1 MDIGA
6 SGKILDLATDRSERS
21 RRKPGVDIEIKFT
34 GLRPGEKLY
43 EELLM
48 AEEGLHKTDNN
59 LIFIGEPIDMDDDR
73 FLMQLA
79 ELKDACYKEVTD
91 VKERVSE
98 IVTTYR
104 YKKED

>member
-1 MDIGA
+1 MIGIMFISC
-6 SGKILDLATDRSERS
+6 SG
-21 RRKPGVDIEIKFT
+21 
-34 GLRPGEKLY
+34 
-43 EELLM
+43 
-48 AEEGLHKTDNN
+48 
-59 LIFIGEPIDMDDDR
+59 

>member
-1 MDIGA
+1 
-6 SGKILDLATDRSERS
+6 
-21 RRKPGVDIEIKFT
+21 
-34 GLRPGEKLY
+34 
-43 EELLM
+43 
-48 AEEGLHKTDNN
+48 
-59 LIFIGEPIDMDDDR
+59 MDDDR

-104 YKKED
+104 YQKRRLISI

>member
-1 MDIGA
+1 
-6 SGKILDLATDRSERS
+6 
-21 RRKPGVDIEIKFT
+21 
-34 GLRPGEKLY
+34 
-43 EELLM
+43 
-48 AEEGLHKTDNN
+48 
-59 LIFIGEPIDMDDDR
+59 MDDDR